1 MKPLMYPKPLRL
13 ATFVCLFIAIP
24 FVQIFAQN
32 ECSTAVTLTS
42 STGCNNTNIN
52 LSSATESS
60 GIPLGCA
67 AAGTYNDFWYSFTA
81 VSTSH
86 TITLSNIGTRI
97 TAPRIQLYS
106 GACGSLTSVACSS
119 SPHTSLTQTS
129 LTVGA
134 VYYIRIS
141 QYGAFGGTGNYRA
154 DICITHPVAPP
165 ANDECANSTL
175 LTSSISCT
183 STTGNLFYS
192 TASSGVT
199 TTCGTGTLYDVWYR
213 FQATATTHAVSLSS
227 LGASLTT
234 SNTYIQ
240 VLSGYCGTYTSLG
253 CGTAANRLKVNGL
266 TAGTFYYV
274 RIYTTAT
281 PTVIP
286 STAWTF
292 NICVQNPP
300 ANDDCTGAVSLTA
313 ASTSTCTNTTGSLD
327 MSTVS
332 TPTVGCA
339 TGTNYDVWYSFTATA
354 VTHTISL
361 SNVGSAIT
369 APRIQLYSAACGSLT
384 SISCATG
391 TSLTQAALT
400 IGTNYYVRVSNN
412 NTDPSATSGSNTGFS
427 ICVVSSTT
435 PINDN
440 CSSPM
445 SITSSTVCNSIS
457 GTLFNATAS
466 TAGQITSSCGNN
478 SSAADVWYSFVAQTA
493 YPSIVFNNIG
503 IPAASGGGASGNRAI
518 VQLLSASSLC
528 ANAYTSLSCTLL
540 TSTGSSTITTS
551 SLNSGMGLTVGQTYY
566 IRVFYNQSGTPASTW
581 TFALCVQDPSP
592 AAITLETSKSYINVT
607 KNNGGGS
614 IDVGDVLEIRST
626 LYLSSGTIDSLSFQD
641 TLKAGAGLTYQSG
654 TVALRTNE
662 GKIYPIGSS
671 AYSDA
676 TGDDAAH
683 ATGTGAGTDANIRI
697 FMGVS
702 PTSSRGGTAVATTT
716 LPRGSGR
723 HLVMATY
730 RVQVTGVEGTR
741 INFGGG
747 SFRYRNQN
755 TGLFTEV
762 VFPRDSLIVYASP
775 TVCPNAVSATNVI
788 GDEFNGT
795 FGIATGTGQT
805 NRNASANTT
814 YTFVNFTSGSPQDN
828 FYGITNNTAAA
839 GTTVTNTLAKPNAA
853 RVFNVWDI
861 SGDHTGAADEN
872 VGNPPCNSS
881 LPVSA
886 TNPCGYMMVV
896 NSSYRTSTAFEFN
909 VANACPETYYEV
921 SAWFKN
927 VCYKCGADY
936 DGTGSF
942 YGGGDGIYIPTGTG
956 DSSGVKPNIAI
967 KVNNLD
973 YYSTGDI
980 QYQGLGGTQSA
991 SDGLNNWVKRA
1002 FVYKTDA
1009 TTTSFS
1015 LSLRNNAP
1023 GAGGND
1029 WAIDDISFK
1038 TCSPTLQ
1045 MTPNASQTFCENGQV
1060 DMRVFVESYY
1070 NMYQYYEWER
1080 STDGGNTWGPAPAVT
1095 GAQSFSYTSMGNGY
1109 RDTVSYPSLLATTST
1124 AGHRYRI
1131 RVATTA
1137 SGLSNSC
1144 AVFNTDETIVI
1155 NLASSGCAVL
1165 PAELLKFNVE
1175 LNGDKSVLTWKTK
1188 DESLKGYEVE
1198 RSNDGVHFSFIG
1210 FVNAKGI
1217 NRSETS
1223 YLFNDPVAVSGK
1235 VYYRL
1240 KMVSFATESNKY
1252 SNTLSVTLNPQ
1263 QKFEITN
1270 LVNPFISTV
1279 NFQLTAFR
1287 NETVE
1292 LQLTDAL
1299 GHPIVNKKITVN
1311 KGANGVSF
1319 NVPQILARGSYLLRV
1334 VSPSGSVHKII
1345 QKQ

>member
-1 MKPLMYPKPLRL
+1 MKPLLYPRLLRFAAL
-13 ATFVCLFIAIP
+13 FCLLIIVP
-24 FVQIFAQN
+24 FVQVVAQN
-32 ECSTAVTLTS
+32 ECSTAVTITS

-52 LSSATESS
+52 LSPATASS
-60 GIPLGCA
+60 GIPLGCE

-106 GACGSLTSVACSS
+106 GTCGSLTSVACSS
-119 SPHTSLTQTS
+119 SPHTSLTQTG
-129 LTVGA
+129 LTIGA
-134 VYYIRIS
+134 IYYVRIS
-141 QYGAFGGTGNYRA
+141 QYGAFGASGNYKI
-154 DICITHPVAPP
+154 DLCITHPQAPP

-175 LTSSISCT
+175 LTSAVSCS
-183 STTGNLFYS
+183 STAGTLFYS
-192 TASSGVT
+192 TASTGVT

-213 FQATATTHAVSLSS
+213 FQATATTHAVTLNN

-240 VLSGYCGTYTSLG
+240 VLSGSCGTYSSLG
-253 CGTAANRLKVNGL
+253 CGTAANRLKVTGL
-266 TAGTFYYV
+266 TVGTFYYV
-274 RIYTTAT
+274 RIYTTAA

-292 NICVQNPP
+292 NVCVQNPP
-300 ANDDCTGAVSLTA
+300 TNDDCTGAISLTA
-313 ASTSTCTNTTGSLD
+313 ANTATCTNTVGSLD
-327 MSTVS
+327 MATVS

-361 SNVGSAIT
+361 SNIGSAIT
-369 APRIQLYSAACGSLT
+369 APRIQLYSSVCGALVN
-384 SISCATG
+384 ISCATG
-391 TSLTQAALT
+391 NSLTQAALA

-412 NTDPSATSGSNTGFS
+412 NTDPSATSGSGTGFS
-427 ICVVSSTT
+427 ICVVSSTGVL
-435 PINDN
+435 NDN
-440 CSSPM
+440 CSGAISL
-445 SITSSTVCNSIS
+445 TSSSTCNQVA
-457 GTLFNATAS
+457 GTLEGAVSSSTTAT
-466 TAGQITSSCGNN
+466 C
-478 SSAADVWYSFVAQTA
+478 AANTYYDVCYSFVAQTS
-493 YPSIVFNNIG
+493 YPTINFNNNG
-503 IPAASGGGASGNRAI
+503 VNTGGGSAANRTYPGIQLFSGNCAGLT
-518 VQLLSASSLC
+518 QLACSVA
-528 ANAYTSLSCTLL
+528 ATN
-540 TSTGSSTITTS
+540 STSSTIAMNTTTV
-551 SLNSGMGLTVGQTYY
+551 NSGLGLTVGQTYY
-566 IRVFYNQSGTPASTW
+566 VRVFADNNVATPTSSW
-581 TFALCVQDPSP
+581 DFSLCVQDPSG
-592 AAITLETSKSYINVT
+592 TLSIETSKSYTNVT
-607 KNNGGGS
+607 KANGGGS
-614 IDVGDVLEIRST
+614 IDVGDILEIRST

-641 TLKAGAGLTYQSG
+641 TLKAGAGFTYQTG

-671 AYSDA
+671 AYTDA
-676 TGDDAAH
+676 TGDDAGH
-683 ATGTGAGTDANIRI
+683 AVGTGVGTDANIRI
-697 FMGVS
+697 FMGTS
-702 PTSSRGGTAVATTT
+702 PTSARGGTATNSN
-716 LPRGSGR
+716 LPRGSSN

-747 SFRYRNQN
+747 AFRYRNQA
-755 TGLFTEV
+755 TGLFTEA

-775 TVCPNAVSATNVI
+775 TVCPNAISATNVI

-795 FGIATGTGQT
+795 FGTATGTNQT

-814 YTFVNFTSGSPQDN
+814 YTFVNFTSGSPGDN

-839 GTTVTNTLAKPNAA
+839 GTSVVNTLAKPNAA

-861 SGDHTGAADEN
+861 SGDHTGAANEN
-872 VGNPPCNSS
+872 TGNPPCNSS

-942 YGGGDGIYIPTGTG
+942 YGGGDNIYLPTGTG

-1038 TCSPTLQ
+1038 TCSPSMQ
-1045 MTPNASQTFCENGQV
+1045 MTPNASQTFCSNSQV
-1060 DMRVFVESYY
+1060 DMRVFIESYY
-1070 NMYQYYEWER
+1070 NMYQYYQWER
-1080 STDGGNTWGPAPAVT
+1080 STDGGNTWGTAPEMT
-1095 GAQSFSYTSMGNGY
+1095 GTQSFSYTNMGSSY
-1109 RDTVSYPSLLATTST
+1109 RDTVAYPSIIANTTT
-1124 AGHRYRI
+1124 NGYRYRI

-1137 SGLSNSC
+1137 SGLANSC
-1144 AVFNTDETIVI
+1144 AVFNTDDVIVV

-1175 LNGDKSVLTWKTK
+1175 LNGDKSLLTWKTK

-1198 RSNDGVHFSFIG
+1198 RSNDGVHFSYIG
-1210 FVNAKGI
+1210 FVSAKGM
-1217 NRSETS
+1217 NGNETS
-1223 YLFNDPVAVSGK
+1223 YLFNDPLAVSGK

-1240 KMVSFATESNKY
+1240 KMVSFATENNKY
-1252 SNTLSVTLNPQ
+1252 SNTLSVTLNPNHQ
-1263 QKFEITN
+1263 FEITN

-1279 NFQLTAFR
+1279 NFQLNASR
-1287 NETVE
+1287 NEVVE
-1292 LQLTDAL
+1292 LLLTDAL
-1299 GHPIVNKKITVN
+1299 GHPVVSKKITVN
-1311 KGANGVSF
+1311 KGANAVSF
-1319 NVPQILARGSYLLRV
+1319 NVPQTIARGSYLLRL
-1334 VSPSGSVHKII
+1334 VSPSGSVQKII